1 MTHPQVLQDRL
12 REAVRE
18 IDALPGVRD
27 WVGGAA
33 KMPAESRP
41 KDTAF
46 RIWSQTVLARER
58 LTSDLEIYD
67 ERGALVSRPFGLNF
81 PQYTSAAQPPER
93 LRSCQWDVFGEA
105 LPFGSAQERN
115 TLHAQRSVCVN
126 GRPIATLVAH
136 GVFDCQALPLPRATS
151 ACFDACRSAAS

>member
-12 REAVRE
+12 REALQE
-18 IDALPGVRD
+18 IDALPGLPDLVAE
-27 WVGGAA
+27 AA

-67 ERGALVSRPFGLNF
+67 ERRALVSRPFGLNF
-81 PQYTSAAQPPER
+81 PQYTSAAQPPAR
-93 LRSCQWDVFGEA
+93 LRSCQWHGFGEA
-105 LPFGSAQERN
+105 LRFGIAQERC
-115 TLHAQRSVCVN
+115 TLHAHR
-126 GRPIATLVAH
+126 
-136 GVFDCQALPLPRATS
+136 
-151 ACFDACRSAAS
+151 